1 METEKC
7 NCFFFSS
14 FYLDYYLI
22 FNTIMAKCEMQ
33 QIFIL
38 RVSIFKNYAI
48 TSKMYF
54 ILKFYTIFSYQKEN
68 NMNVVNI

>member
-1 METEKC
+1 
-7 NCFFFSS
+7 
-14 FYLDYYLI
+14 
-22 FNTIMAKCEMQ
+22 MQ